1 MTRPPAALKEAIV
14 KLNSSWALVAAG
26 ILALGTAAYG
36 DDAKRT
42 DTDTQKPG
50 DALSPSGSKHISKQ
64 KKRAGKRQQIQRGAG
79 PVGDEGAQGAQ
90 SSDLKTPDLSPGTGL
105 EPSATQQK
113 AGKRHQ
119 LRRGAGPVGNEGATS
134 GTSSE
139 TTPQHENMDKG
150 ADKGDTTAPQPSSS
164 KEEKQ

>member
-14 KLNSSWALVAAG
+14 KLDSSWALVAAG

-36 DDAKRT
+36 DDTKRT
-42 DTDTQKPG
+42 DTDAQKPG
-50 DALSPSGSKHISKQ
+50 DAISPSGSKHSSSKQ

-79 PVGDEGAQGAQ
+79 PVGDEGTQRAQ
-90 SSDLKTPDLSPGTGL
+90 SSDVKTPDLSPGTGL
-105 EPSATQQK
+105 EPSATQPK
-113 AGKRHQ
+113 AAKRQQ

-139 TTPQHENMDKG
+139 ATPQHENM
-150 ADKGDTTAPQPSSS
+150 DKGDTTAPQPSSG